1 MSHMPVEKLT
11 PEELEAVQARVRGAE
26 MDAGMTSAAML
37 GLVFD
42 TVKNTNKPGEEPN
55 DVSTD

>member
-37 GLVFD
+37 GDRKSV
-42 TVKNTNKPGEEPN
+42 V
-55 DVSTD
+55 